1 MNMKN
6 DVEVDVTPS
15 SVSVQAAGKRHKK
28 TLQKLEEKAAAGST
42 MTHKVMGKEV
52 VFKLVEVPASKIE
65 MSTMVWLANE
75 RAQELLDA
83 HAVSDLLESFRD
95 QGQQVPAFGR
105 DICGQ
110 IEIADGSRRRHTAL
124 ETKKPFYV
132 WVGDLSPEQ
141 MEYLSEIGNQYKET
155 SAYEKGLKYKK
166 LLKNATQEEVSEAV
180 GVTRKAMMRCVQT
193 AQLPQAFIR
202 SFTSPNELSAR
213 KGEALYKLYKT
224 LNEEQ
229 QLEIINFCESWLVPE
244 KGKHTTDEIINHFI
258 TKCGA
263 TGEKPEAIKHREL
276 AMGATVALKN
286 GSATI
291 NIPKVSDDSLKAI
304 EKFISQTLSKE
315 ALDNC

>member
-6 DVEVDVTPS
+6 DVEVDVAPS

-132 WVGDLSPEQ
+132 WVGDLSSEQ
-141 MEYLSEIGNQYKET
+141 MEYLSEIGNQYKGT

-166 LLKNATQEEVSEAV
+166 LLKNAKQEEVSEAV

-193 AQLPQAFIR
+193 AQLPLEFIR

-213 KGEALYKLYKT
+213 KGEALYKLYKP

-263 TGEKPEAIKHREL
+263 TGEKPEPIKPREL

-286 GSATI
+286 GNATI

-304 EKFISQTLSKE
+304 EDFISQTLSKE
-315 ALDNC
+315 ALDSC

>member
-1 MNMKN
+1 MSMKN
-6 DVEVDVTPS
+6 DVEVDVTPR
-15 SVSVQAAGKRHKK
+15 SVSVQAAGQRHKK
-28 TLQKLEEKAAAGST
+28 TLQKLEDKAAAGST

-105 DICGQ
+105 DVCGQ

-155 SAYEKGLKYKK
+155 SAYEKGLRYEK

-193 AQLPQAFIR
+193 AQLPLEFIR

-213 KGEALYKLYKT
+213 KGEVLHKLYKA

-229 QLEIINFCESWLVPE
+229 QLEIVNFCESWLIPE
-244 KGKHTTDEIINHFI
+244 KGKHTTDELVDLFT
-258 TKCGA
+258 TKCVG
-263 TGEKPEAIKHREL
+263 TKTETTKPEPKTL
-276 AMGATVALKN
+276 TGNATVMVKN
-286 GSATI
+286 GNARFDI
-291 NIPKVSDDSLKAI
+291 KKVSPQSLKAI
-304 EKFISQTLSKE
+304 EEAITKILDQE
-315 ALDNC
+315 ALDNF